1 VSGPTAADD
10 GAVEIGLRIATPQD
24 AVALRDLEKAAN
36 LASLGHVFPPAD
48 HPYPDE
54 CVLARWRGT
63 LVEPGVCVEV
73 VDGPR
78 RLLAFAAYDATTLRH
93 LAVHPESWRSGLG
106 RVMVQR
112 AVAGIAASGAERAV
126 LWCLRANT
134 RACGLY
140 AHLGWRETGRT
151 RQAGW
156 PPYPLEEEHELIL
169 RRSEPETRRLR
180 GEVRPVR

>member
-1 VSGPTAADD
+1 VIGPTAGD
-10 GAVEIGLRIATPQD
+10 GAAEIRFRLATPKD

-54 CVLARWRGT
+54 GVLARWRST
-63 LVEPGVCVEV
+63 MAEPGVRVEV
-73 VDGPR
+73 VDGPD

-93 LAVHPESWRSGLG
+93 LAVHPESWGSGLG

-112 AVAGIAASGAERAV
+112 AVAGIAAGGADRAV
-126 LWCLRANT
+126 LWCLEANT
-134 RACGLY
+134 RARGLY

-156 PPYPLEEEHELIL
+156 PPYPIEGEHDLCL
-169 RRSEPETRRLR
+169 QCKEPETRTLGAEARH
-180 GEVRPVR
+180 VR